1 MFSIGIPAF
10 KGKFL
15 KECIT
20 SVLSQTYTN
29 FELIIVD
36 DCSPDPIAD
45 IVNQFSDTRIRYY
58 RNEKN
63 IGAFNV
69 IDNWNKCLELA
80 TGDFFV
86 LLGDDDKLESNYLNV
101 FSELILTY
109 PDLDVFHCR
118 SIIINEQSLPVRLTP
133 INPNFEDVYDYVL
146 GCLTG
151 KREQFISDFI
161 YRVAP
166 LREKSGFFKLPLAW
180 TSDYLSSFVACGSKG
195 IAHTNEPIFNYRVN
209 DGSIT
214 STGNFVVK
222 WDAAILY
229 YKWIK
234 ELFERKGDD
243 VLIEIK
249 KNGIRTAYDRAI
261 RIERISFIRQIIGN
275 KGILNGVVF
284 IFKVRK
290 KYGLTF
296 TDFIGS
302 LTTSI
307 TDKILKLN

>member
-58 RNEKN
+58 RNESN
-63 IGAFNV
+63 TGALNV
-69 IDNWNKCLELA
+69 IDNWNKCLALA

-86 LLGDDDKLESNYLNV
+86 LLGDDDKLELNYLEV

-133 INPNFEDVYDYVL
+133 INPNFEDIFDYVF
-146 GCLTG
+146 GCLTS
-151 KREQFISDFI
+151 KREQFISDFV
-161 YRVAP
+161 YRVSA
-166 LREKSGFFKLPLAW
+166 LREKSGFYKLPLAW

-195 IAHTNEPIFNYRVN
+195 IAHTNELIFNYRVN

-214 STGNFVVK
+214 STGGYVIK
-222 WDAAILY
+222 WDALIHY
-229 YKWIK
+229 YNWIK
-234 ELFERKGDD
+234 ELSERKGDD
-243 VLIEIK
+243 VFIEIK
-249 KNGIRTAYDRAI
+249 KNEIRTAYHKAFSI
-261 RIERISFIRQIIGN
+261 GKISFIRQIVGD
-275 KGILNGVVF
+275 KGIIQGLVF

-296 TDFIGS
+296 TDFVGS
-302 LTTSI
+302 LASSI
-307 TDKILKLN
+307 TDKILRH

>member
-29 FELIIVD
+29 FELIIID

-45 IVNQFSDTRIRYY
+45 IVEQFSDTRIRYY
-58 RNEKN
+58 RNESN
-63 IGAFNV
+63 IGALNV
-69 IDNWNKCLELA
+69 IENWNKCLALA

-86 LLGDDDKLESNYLNV
+86 LLGDDDKLELNYLEV
-101 FSELILTY
+101 FSRLILTY

-133 INPNFEDVYDYVL
+133 INPNFEDIYDYVF
-146 GCLTG
+146 GCLTN
-151 KREQFISDFI
+151 KREQFISDFV
-161 YRVAP
+161 YRVAA
-166 LREKSGFFKLPLAW
+166 LRENNGFYKLPLAW

-195 IAHTNEPIFNYRVN
+195 IAHTNELIFNYRVN

-214 STGNFVVK
+214 STGGYVIK
-222 WDAAILY
+222 WDALIHY
-229 YKWIK
+229 FNWIK
-234 ELFERKGDD
+234 ELSERKGDD
-243 VLIEIK
+243 VFIEIK
-249 KNGIRTAYDRAI
+249 KNEIRTAYHKALSI
-261 RIERISFIRQIIGN
+261 GKISFIRQIVGD
-275 KGILNGVVF
+275 KGITQGLVY

-302 LTTSI
+302 LASSI
-307 TDKILKLN
+307 TDKILRH